1 MILVD
6 TNVISETLRQ
16 QPDPAV
22 VRWMDAQSIET
33 LYLSAVTV
41 AELRYGI
48 AVLPEGRK
56 RQVLHSGL
64 EQSVLPLF
72 EGRILPFDGAA
83 AESYA
88 ELMAA
93 ARRRGRGVSAAD
105 GYIAATAHAAGLMVA
120 TRDTSPFE
128 AVGLAVVNPWLFDA
142 G

>member
-48 AVLPEGRK
+48 AVLPEGRR

-83 AESYA
+83 AISYA

-93 ARRRGRGVSAAD
+93 ARGRGVSAAD

>member
-56 RQVLHSGL
+56 RQVLHNGL

>member
-1 MILVD
+1 
-6 TNVISETLRQ
+6 
-16 QPDPAV
+16 
-22 VRWMDAQSIET
+22 MDAQSIET

-56 RQVLHSGL
+56 RQVLHNGL

-83 AESYA
+83 AISYA

-128 AVGLAVVNPWLFDA
+128 AAGLAVINPWLFDA

>member
-48 AVLPEGRK
+48 AVLPEGRR

-64 EQSVLPLF
+64 EQSVLPLC
-72 EGRILPFDGAA
+72 EGRILPFDGTV